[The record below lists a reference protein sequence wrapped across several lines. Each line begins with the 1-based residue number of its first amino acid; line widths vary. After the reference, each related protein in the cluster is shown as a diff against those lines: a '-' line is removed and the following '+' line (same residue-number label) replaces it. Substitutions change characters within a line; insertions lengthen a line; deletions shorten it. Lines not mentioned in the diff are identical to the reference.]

1 MLAPAA
7 SCSFTFIGAV
17 SGNAGSSHTDIVTAC
32 GTDNDGTEPC
42 DTDDATVTIT
52 DVASTINVVK
62 TANPTSLPEPGGN
75 VTFTV
80 QVTNTSSVDSLTISE
95 PQ

>member
-7 SCSFTFIGAV
+7 SCSFTFVGAV
-17 SGNAGSSHTDIVTAC
+17 SGNAGSSHTDVVTAC

-52 DVASTINVVK
+52 DVAPIIATSRP
-62 TANPTSLPEPGGN
+62 PTRPRSPSP
-75 VTFTV
+75 VAT
-80 QVTNTSSVDSLTISE
+80 
-95 PQ
+95 